1 MTKRSRHEREMRAA
15 ETERVKEIESAWAR
29 SVPAATAKAFAA
41 SVQAARERGPQEPPP
56 DMAPGT
62 APRPP
67 RPGREPKPPK
77 EQGRQR
83 RSR

>member
-1 MTKRSRHEREMRAA
+1 MTKRSRHEREVRDA
-15 ETERVKEIESAWAR
+15 ETERLKEIESAWAR
-29 SVPAATAKAFAA
+29 SVPAADAAAFAK
-41 SVQAARERGPQEPPP
+41 SVQAARERGPVPPAP

-77 EQGRQR
+77 DQNRSR